1 MIPARIIHL
10 DAKGLTHAPPHRAVS
25 FHEATPSSFFTVP
38 FARRAVGCDAWRL
51 DLAVNRVL
59 NGQSIDAWR
68 LDLAVNRVL
77 NGQSIYVD
85 VWLVNG
91 QRVRV
96 RPSAKW
102 IEARKEMFK

>member
-10 DAKGLTHAPPHRAVS
+10 DAKGSTHAPPHRAVS
-25 FHEATPSSFFTVP
+25 FHEATPSGFFSPT
-38 FARRAVGCDAWRL
+38 FGRAAVGCDNWRL
-51 DLAVNRVL
+51 DLAVLRLLSN
-59 NGQSIDAWR
+59 QSLYI
-68 LDLAVNRVL
+68 
-77 NGQSIYVD
+77 D

-102 IEARKEMFK
+102 LEARKEMFK

>member
-10 DAKGLTHAPPHRAVS
+10 DAKGSTHAPPHRAVS
-25 FHEATPSSFFTVP
+25 FAAAGTRSDGVQVWQTDRVS
-38 FARRAVGCDAWRL
+38 VGERGWRL
-51 DLAVNRVL
+51 SLRVTALLAGNTDF
-59 NGQSIDAWR
+59 I
-68 LDLAVNRVL
+68 
-77 NGQSIYVD
+77 D

-102 IEARKEMFK
+102 LEARKEMFK

>member
-10 DAKGLTHAPPHRAVS
+10 DAKGSTHAPPHRAVS
-25 FHEATPSSFFTVP
+25 FREHRESAPPS
-38 FARRAVGCDAWRL
+38 RRSVGCSEWRL
-51 DLAVNRVL
+51 NAAMARMLAGKSL
-59 NGQSIDAWR
+59 R
-68 LDLAVNRVL
+68 L
-77 NGQSIYVD
+77 D

-102 IEARKEMFK
+102 LEARKEMFK

>member
-10 DAKGLTHAPPHRAVS
+10 DAKGSTHAPPHRAVS
-25 FHEATPSSFFTVP
+25 FSERRVTTVTPRMGIGT
-38 FARRAVGCDAWRL
+38 RGWRL
-51 DLAVNRVL
+51 DAAILRLLSGAVTP
-59 NGQSIDAWR
+59 QYI
-68 LDLAVNRVL
+68 
-77 NGQSIYVD
+77 D

-102 IEARKEMFK
+102 LEARKGMFK

>member
-10 DAKGLTHAPPHRAVS
+10 DAKGSTHAPPHRAVS
-25 FHEATPSSFFTVP
+25 LCEQFGF
-38 FARRAVGCDAWRL
+38 RRPVGCDAWRL
-51 DLAVNRVL
+51 ERAVSRMLA
-59 NGQSIDAWR
+59 GKDSA
-68 LDLAVNRVL
+68 
-77 NGQSIYVD
+77 YVD

-102 IEARKEMFK
+102 LEARKEMFK

>member
-10 DAKGLTHAPPHRAVS
+10 DAKGSTHAPPHRAVS
-25 FHEATPSSFFTVP
+25 FHEATPSSFFTAT
-38 FARRAVGCDAWRL
+38 FARRPVGCDAWRL
-51 DLAVNRVL
+51 DAAVGRMLAGGAL
-59 NGQSIDAWR
+59 FI
-68 LDLAVNRVL
+68 
-77 NGQSIYVD
+77 D

-102 IEARKEMFK
+102 LEARKEMFK

>member
-10 DAKGLTHAPPHRAVS
+10 DAKGSTHAPPHRAVS
-25 FHEATPSSFFTVP
+25 FAEPPCWDSERQGIGV
-38 FARRAVGCDAWRL
+38 RGWRL
-51 DLAVNRVL
+51 DAAILRMMADPRRHPL
-59 NGQSIDAWR
+59 WI
-68 LDLAVNRVL
+68 
-77 NGQSIYVD
+77 D

-102 IEARKEMFK
+102 LEARKEMFK

>member
-10 DAKGLTHAPPHRAVS
+10 DAKGSTHAPPHRAVS
-25 FHEATPSSFFTVP
+25 FSDWYAHRMP
-38 FARRAVGCDAWRL
+38 VGVEAWRL
-51 DLAVNRVL
+51 DRAVTL
-59 NGQSIDAWR
+59 MLSGK
-68 LDLAVNRVL
+68 
-77 NGQSIYVD
+77 GPPYVD

-102 IEARKEMFK
+102 LEARKGMFK